1 MSLMTHSAWLKRL
14 IIDNDEAAGISHDR
28 LYSVHC
34 ARINCSYENIMVL
47 GLPQVFDENI
57 L

>member
-14 IIDNDEAAGISHDR
+14 IIDDDEASGISHDR

-34 ARINCSYENIMVL
+34 VRINCSYENIMVL